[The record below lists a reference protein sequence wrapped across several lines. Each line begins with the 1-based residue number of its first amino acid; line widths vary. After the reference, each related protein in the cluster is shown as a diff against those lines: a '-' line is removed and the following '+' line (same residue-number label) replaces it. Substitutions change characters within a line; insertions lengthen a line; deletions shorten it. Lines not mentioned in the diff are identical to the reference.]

1 MQYEIKNS
9 SIDLI
14 EGIPKNW
21 EKRRLKTLLTVL
33 RGGSP
38 RPIEEYLTDS
48 PDGIN
53 WIKIGD
59 TTKGVKEICSTKQKI
74 KPSGLA
80 KSRMVHK
87 GDLLLT
93 NSMSFGEPYF
103 LEVDG
108 CIHDG
113 WVCLTKLHGID
124 KLFLYYFLRS
134 DYCKTQFQLQVDG
147 GVVQNLNIDKIGDTY
162 IYLPPLSEQQS
173 IASYLDEKCAAID
186 EIIAEA
192 KATIDEYKSW
202 KASVIFEA
210 VTKGLNPNAE
220 MKDSGVEWIG
230 KVPVRWMID
239 RIGKHA
245 KFYNGDRSSNYPKPE
260 DYVPIGIPF
269 LTSYNLENDY
279 VDTSNHCKYISEE
292 KYQSLSGAK
301 LMINDIVFCL
311 RGSVGK
317 CSINLSETSG
327 TVASSLMT
335 IRAKDLF
342 SKYLFYVLR
351 SDISLVQVSIAM
363 NGTCAANLSAENVAL
378 FKIPIPPLSEQ
389 QSIAAYLD
397 EKCAAIDGV
406 IAEKEALI
414 GELESYKKSLIFETV
429 TGKRRVC

>member
-1 MQYEIKNS
+1 MKDSGVEWIG
-9 SIDLI
+9 
-14 EGIPKNW
+14 EIPKDW
-21 EKRRLKTLLTVL
+21 DKRCLKTLLTVL

-134 DYCKTQFQLQVDG
+134 DFCKTQFQLQVDG

-162 IYLPPLSEQQS
+162 IYLPSLSEQQS
-173 IASYLDEKCAAID
+173 IAAYLDEKCAAID

-192 KATIDEYKSW
+192 KATIDEYKLW

-230 KVPVRWMID
+230 
-239 RIGKHA
+239 RIPKDWSICKLKWLCEKITDGSHFSPETTDDGYPYITASDVNGKGLNYHLA
-245 KFYNGDRSSNYPKPE
+245 KRISPSDFEELEKTGCRPQNGDVLLVK
-260 DYVPIGIPF
+260 D
-269 LTSYNLENDY
+269 
-279 VDTSNHCKYISEE
+279 
-292 KYQSLSGAK
+292 GATTG
-301 LMINDIVFCL
+301 
-311 RGSVGK
+311 RVG
-317 CSINLSETSG
+317 
-327 TVASSLMT
+327 LMT
-335 IRAKDLF
+335 D
-342 SKYLFYVLR
+342 
-351 SDISLVQVSIAM
+351 
-363 NGTCAANLSAENVAL
+363 NEPCVAL
-378 FKIPIPPLSEQ
+378 SSVAILRPAKTVNSCYLMYLIMSEILQYQIRKSMAGSAMPRTTLSKLVNYVTVSAPLSEQ
-389 QSIAAYLD
+389 QAISAYLD